1 MKITTKIKAFTLSE
15 MMVAIVITLLVVG
28 MAFSVLRLV
37 QKQMTGIAFN
47 LNKATQLDL
56 LEQSLWLDFNR
67 YEFIR
72 LANDELL
79 FKNEIDSI
87 KYEIMN
93 NVVIK
98 DIDTFSIKVNGFE
111 KFLDGEKVNSG
122 YIDAIKITASKES
135 QNKTLFIYKNN
146 DASLYMK

>member
-1 MKITTKIKAFTLSE
+1 

-28 MAFSVLRLV
+28 MAFSVLNLV

-67 YEFIR
+67 YQSIQTSNNEFI
-72 LANDELL
+72 

-87 KYEIMN
+87 KYEIKN
-93 NVVIK
+93 DLVVK
-98 DIDTFSIKVNGFE
+98 NIDTFSIQVTDVE
-111 KFLDGEKVNSG
+111 KFFDGKKVKSG
-122 YIDAIKITASKES
+122 NIDAIKLTLSKES
-135 QNKTLFIYKNN
+135 QNKTIFVYKNN